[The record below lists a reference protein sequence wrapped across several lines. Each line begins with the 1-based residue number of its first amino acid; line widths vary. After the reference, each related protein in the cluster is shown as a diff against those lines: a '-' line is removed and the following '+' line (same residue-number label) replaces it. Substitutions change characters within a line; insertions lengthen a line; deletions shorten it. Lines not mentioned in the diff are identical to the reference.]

1 MAEIPLAVVS
11 RIMKV
16 AGAERVNIEAI
27 KIVAEKTETFGAAVA
42 KEAVNLVK
50 ASDRK
55 TVKAEDIKLA
65 AEKINKR

>member
-27 KIVAEKTETFGAAVA
+27 KIVAEKTETYGAAVA
-42 KEAVNLVK
+42 KEAVNLAK

>member
-11 RIMKV
+11 RTMKV

-27 KIVAEKTETFGAAVA
+27 KIVAEKTETYGAAVA
-42 KEAVNLVK
+42 KEAVNLAKV
-50 ASDRK
+50 SDRK

>member
-27 KIVAEKTETFGAAVA
+27 KIVAEKTETYGAAVA
-42 KEAVNLVK
+42 KEAVSLAK

>member
-27 KIVAEKTETFGAAVA
+27 KIVAQKTEKYGAVVA
-42 KEAVNLVK
+42 EEAVSLAK

>member
-27 KIVAEKTETFGAAVA
+27 KIVAQKTETYGAAVA
-42 KEAVNLVK
+42 KEAINLAK
-50 ASDRK
+50 AADRK